1 MSLHSDKLFW
11 FWANQYL
18 LFLLNAVCL
27 VEKQQIPILN
37 TYQTPLPIFN
47 FDSLNTYQTPFQ
59 YLMDQTDMFDD
70 VLIIQSKFGGVMVN
84 VLAY

>member
-1 MSLHSDKLFW
+1 VS
-11 FWANQYL
+11 
-18 LFLLNAVCL
+18 
-27 VEKQQIPILN
+27 
-37 TYQTPLPIFN
+37 QTPLPIFN

>member
-1 MSLHSDKLFW
+1 MVKFFLKTFAVYLFQTQIW
-11 FWANQYL
+11 LSEYL
-18 LFLLNAVCL
+18 SNS
-27 VEKQQIPILN
+27 
-37 TYQTPLPIFN
+37 LPIFN